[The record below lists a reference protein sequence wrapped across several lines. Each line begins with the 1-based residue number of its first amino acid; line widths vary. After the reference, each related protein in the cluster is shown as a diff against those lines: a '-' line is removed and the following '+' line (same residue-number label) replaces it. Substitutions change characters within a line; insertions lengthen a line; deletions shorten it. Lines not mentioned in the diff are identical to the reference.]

1 MTPMSEEQRLTG
13 VQRKHLRGLAHGLD
27 PVVHVGQKGL
37 TEAVLAEID
46 KALEHHELVK
56 IKIAADRDERREIA
70 DQVVERLG
78 PELVGSIGTMAI
90 LFRRHPDR
98 ESRKIRLP

>member
-1 MTPMSEEQRLTG
+1 MSALSS

-37 TEAVLAEID
+37 TEGVLSELD
-46 KALEHHELVK
+46 RALDHHELIKVK
-56 IKIAADRDERREIA
+56 IATDRDGRRDVVGEI
-70 DQVVERLG
+70 VERLG

-90 LFRRHPDR
+90 LFRRNPDR
-98 ESRKIRLP
+98 EARKIRLP